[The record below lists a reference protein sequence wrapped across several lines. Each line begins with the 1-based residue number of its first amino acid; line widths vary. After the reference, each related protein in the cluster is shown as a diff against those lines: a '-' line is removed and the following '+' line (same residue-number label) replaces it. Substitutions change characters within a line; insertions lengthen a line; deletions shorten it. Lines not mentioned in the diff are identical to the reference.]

1 MLTFETIVVPSG
13 IPVTPLKVDPF
24 DSVPE
29 MTLVTVKF
37 DELDAMV
44 PTNDAVVVLG

>member
-1 MLTFETIVVPSG
+1 MVVPSG
-13 IPVTPLKVDPF
+13 MPATPLNVDPVN
-24 DSVPE
+24 SVPE
-29 MTLVTVKF
+29 MIRETVKL